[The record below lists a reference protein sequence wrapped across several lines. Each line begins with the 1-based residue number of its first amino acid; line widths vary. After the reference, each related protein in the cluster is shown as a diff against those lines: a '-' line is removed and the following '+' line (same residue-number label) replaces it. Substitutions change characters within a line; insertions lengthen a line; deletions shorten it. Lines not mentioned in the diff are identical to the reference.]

1 MDLAAL
7 MPFLTIVGGI
17 ILVIL
22 GFFGLFKAFYIKV
35 PQGTALIV
43 NDMSSQPKV
52 HFTGA
57 LVYPVI
63 YKKEFMRISLLTLE
77 VDRRGKDGLICHDN
91 LRADIT
97 VAFYLR
103 VNETTEDVL
112 KVAKAIGVDRASDHQ
127 AVSTLF
133 SAKFSEAL
141 KTVGKQLDL
150 ATLFENRQ
158 DFRDRIVDVI
168 GKDLNGYAL
177 EDVAIDYL
185 EQTPKSALDPNNIFD
200 SEGIRKI
207 TEITAIHNIETNQK
221 ERDQE
226 LAIQKK
232 NVETREAS
240 LALER
245 QQANAEARQKREID
259 NIRARE
265 QAETLRVQEEER
277 LKSEQAR
284 IQTQQEIEIREEN
297 RMREVEVAQQNRTR
311 AVAIEEERV
320 SRARELEVVARERE
334 VELQRIEKEKALEE
348 ERKNISNVIRE
359 RVAVEKTVAQEEERI
374 KEVREVS
381 EAERMKKVT
390 VINAE
395 AEAEES
401 LVRQVKKAAADEAS
415 AKHRAEEISTMA
427 QAELEA
433 SAKQAESKK
442 RLAEGIEAE
451 HAALG
456 LAEARVRQA
465 TAEAEEKEGLV
476 LANITAEKLLAEARG
491 LKEKGLTE
499 AQVMEA
505 KAKAEQ
511 QQGFAEAKILEE
523 KLAAQARGEEQQANA
538 KEKLGLADAKVL
550 EEKLAAQARGEG
562 QLGSAQAEVI
572 RQRLKAEADG
582 LTDKFKSMDH
592 LSDTAR
598 SHEEFRMRLEK
609 EFEQAMASIDAN
621 KEIAR
626 EQADVLAA
634 ALSKTNIEIVGG
646 DGSFFNTFSKAL
658 SLGKAVDGF
667 MDKSSFAKENVEKLI
682 NRSKED
688 KKVDIAALLK
698 NPEVQDLINGF
709 MAAKGAGQLAKTV
722 TAKPIPPTDDQ
733 L

>member
-1 MDLAAL
+1 MDLAFV
-7 MPFLTIVGGI
+7 MPFLTIIGCV

-22 GFFGLFKAFYIKV
+22 GLFGLFKAFYIKV

-43 NDMSSQPKV
+43 NDMTSQPKV

-77 VDRRGKDGLICHDN
+77 VDRRGKDGLICQDN

-141 KTVGKQLDL
+141 KTVGKQFELSK
-150 ATLFENRQ
+150 LFEDRQ
-158 DFRDRIVDVI
+158 NFRDRIVDVI

-245 QQANAEARQKREID
+245 QQADAEARQQREID

-265 QAETLRVQEEER
+265 SSETLRVQEEER
-277 LKSEQAR
+277 LKAEQAR

-311 AVAIEEERV
+311 AVAIEQERV
-320 SRARELEVVARERE
+320 NRARELEIVARERE

-381 EAERMKKVT
+381 EAERMRQVT
-390 VINAE
+390 VINAQ

-401 LVRQVKKAAADEAS
+401 LVRQVKKAEADESS
-415 AKHRAEEISTMA
+415 AKHKAEEISTMA
-427 QAELEA
+427 KAELEA
-433 SAKQAESKK
+433 SMKQAEAKK

-476 LANITAEKLLAEARG
+476 QANITAEQLLAQARG
-491 LKEKGLTE
+491 LKEKGLSE

-505 KAKAEQ
+505 KAQAQQ

-538 KEKLGLADAKVL
+538 KEKLGLADAKIL

-598 SHEEFRMRLEK
+598 AHEEFRMRLEK
-609 EFEQAMASIDAN
+609 QFEQAMASIEAN

-646 DGSFFNTFSKAL
+646 DGNFFNTFSKAL

-682 NRSKED
+682 NRTQQD
-688 KKVDIAALLK
+688 KNLDVASLLK
-698 NPEVQDLINGF
+698 NPEVQELINGF
-709 MAAKGAGQLAKTV
+709 MATKGAGQLIKEV
-722 TAKPIPPTDDQ
+722 TAKSDTPKED
-733 L
+733 

>member
-245 QQANAEARQKREID
+245 QQADAEARQKREID

-667 MDKSSFAKENVEKLI
+667 MDKNSFAKENVEKLI

>member
-1 MDLAAL
+1 MDLAFV
-7 MPFLTIVGGI
+7 MPFLTIIGCV

-22 GFFGLFKAFYIKV
+22 GLFGLFKAFYIKV

-43 NDMSSQPKV
+43 NDMTSQPKV

-77 VDRRGKDGLICHDN
+77 VDRRGKDGLICQDN

-141 KTVGKQLDL
+141 KTVGKQFELSK
-150 ATLFENRQ
+150 LFEDRQ
-158 DFRDRIVDVI
+158 NFRDRIVDVI

-245 QQANAEARQKREID
+245 QQADAEARQQREID

-265 QAETLRVQEEER
+265 SSETLRVQEEER
-277 LKSEQAR
+277 LKAEQAR

-311 AVAIEEERV
+311 AVAIEQERV
-320 SRARELEVVARERE
+320 NRARELEIVARERE

-381 EAERMKKVT
+381 EAERMRQVT
-390 VINAE
+390 VINAQ

-401 LVRQVKKAAADEAS
+401 LVRQVKKAEADESS
-415 AKHRAEEISTMA
+415 AKHKAEEISTMA
-427 QAELEA
+427 KAELEA
-433 SAKQAESKK
+433 SVKQAEAKK

-451 HAALG
+451 HTALG

-476 LANITAEKLLAEARG
+476 QANITAEQLLAQARG
-491 LKEKGLTE
+491 LKEKGLSE

-505 KAKAEQ
+505 KAQAQQ

-538 KEKLGLADAKVL
+538 KEKLGLADAKIL

-598 SHEEFRMRLEK
+598 AHEEFRMRLEK
-609 EFEQAMASIDAN
+609 QFEQAMASIEAN

-646 DGSFFNTFSKAL
+646 DGNFFNTFSKAL

-682 NRSKED
+682 NRTQQD
-688 KKVDIAALLK
+688 KKLDVASLLK
-698 NPEVQDLINGF
+698 NPEVQELINGF
-709 MAAKGAGQLAKTV
+709 MATKGAGQLIKEV
-722 TAKPIPPTDDQ
+722 TAKSDTPKED
-733 L
+733 

>member
-1 MDLAAL
+1 MDLAFV
-7 MPFLTIVGGI
+7 MPFLTIVGFAILI
-17 ILVIL
+17 ILGL
-22 GFFGLFKAFYIKV
+22 FGLFKAFYIKV

-43 NDMSSQPKV
+43 NDMTSQPKV

-77 VDRRGKDGLICHDN
+77 VDRRGKDGLICQDN

-141 KTVGKQLDL
+141 KTVGKQFELSK
-150 ATLFENRQ
+150 LFEDRQ
-158 DFRDRIVDVI
+158 NFRDRIVDVI

-245 QQANAEARQKREID
+245 QQADAEARQKREID

-265 QAETLRVQEEER
+265 TSETLRVQEEER
-277 LKSEQAR
+277 LKAEQAR

-311 AVAIEEERV
+311 AVTIEQERV
-320 SRARELEVVARERE
+320 NRARELEIVARERE

-381 EAERMKKVT
+381 EAERMRQVT
-390 VINAE
+390 VINAQ

-401 LVRQVKKAAADEAS
+401 LVRQVKKAEADESS
-415 AKHRAEEISTMA
+415 AKHKAEEISTMA
-427 QAELEA
+427 KAELEA
-433 SAKQAESKK
+433 SVKQAEAKK

-476 LANITAEKLLAEARG
+476 LANVTAEKLLAEARG
-491 LKEKGLTE
+491 MKEKGLTE

-505 KAKAEQ
+505 KTQAQQ

-538 KEKLGLADAKVL
+538 KEKLGLADAKIL

-609 EFEQAMASIDAN
+609 QFEQAMASIEAN

-646 DGSFFNTFSKAL
+646 DGNFFNTFSKAL

-682 NRSKED
+682 NRTQQDQKL
-688 KKVDIAALLK
+688 DIASLLN

-709 MAAKGAGQLAKTV
+709 MATKGASQLIKNV
-722 TAKPIPPTDDQ
+722 TTQSDASKEE
-733 L
+733 

>member
-1 MDLAAL
+1 MDLAFV
-7 MPFLTIVGGI
+7 MPFLTVVGLAILI
-17 ILVIL
+17 ILGL
-22 GFFGLFKAFYIKV
+22 FGLFKAFYIKV

-43 NDMSSQPKV
+43 NDMTSQPKV

-77 VDRRGKDGLICHDN
+77 VDRRGKDGLICQDN

-141 KTVGKQLDL
+141 KTVGKQLEL
-150 ATLFENRQ
+150 SKLFEDRQ
-158 DFRDRIVDVI
+158 NFRDRIVDVI

-245 QQANAEARQKREID
+245 QQADAEARQKREID

-265 QAETLRVQEEER
+265 TSETLRVQEEER
-277 LKSEQAR
+277 LKAEQAR

-311 AVAIEEERV
+311 AVTIEQERV
-320 SRARELEVVARERE
+320 NRARELEIVARERE

-381 EAERMKKVT
+381 EAERMRQVT
-390 VINAE
+390 VINAQ

-401 LVRQVKKAAADEAS
+401 LVRQVKRAEADESS
-415 AKHRAEEISTMA
+415 AKHKAEEISTMA
-427 QAELEA
+427 KAELEA
-433 SAKQAESKK
+433 SVKQAEAKK

-491 LKEKGLTE
+491 MKEKGLTE

-505 KAKAEQ
+505 KAQAQQ
-511 QQGFAEAKILEE
+511 QQGLAEAKILEE

-538 KEKLGLADAKVL
+538 KEKLGLADAKIL

-609 EFEQAMASIDAN
+609 QFEQAMASIEAN

-646 DGSFFNTFSKAL
+646 DGNFFNTFSKAL

-682 NRSKED
+682 NRTQQD
-688 KKVDIAALLK
+688 KKLDIASLLK

-709 MAAKGAGQLAKTV
+709 MATKGASQLIKDV
-722 TAKPIPPTDDQ
+722 TTKSDSSKEE
-733 L
+733 

>member
-245 QQANAEARQKREID
+245 QQADAEARQKREID

-646 DGSFFNTFSKAL
+646 DGNFFNTFSKAL